1 MMRHPFI
8 CFVLASLLVGLQ
20 NANAENFPN
29 KKVVIV
35 VPALTGSS
43 DVFARAIA
51 QRLAPALGQPVV
63 VEQKPGAGTNIG
75 NDFVAKSAPDGHTM
89 LINGLPLVTN
99 QALYA
104 KLPYD
109 TVRDLTPVIEVAEV
123 PNVIT
128 VPANLPVNTLR
139 ELVDLAKKE
148 PDRFNYGSPG
158 AGSSGHLSAEL
169 LSVKSGAKFTH
180 VPYQGNAQATNDHL
194 AGVLQVGFINLPVG
208 LQFVKAG
215 RLKALAVTSAK
226 RSPMLPDV
234 PTVAEALNMPDYELS
249 GWFGIMVPSK
259 TPPEVVARLNAE
271 IGKILADPSY
281 IDIVKGAGGTVL
293 GGSAAQFEARM
304 RRDTV
309 RLTEVIRITGA
320 KAN

>member
-1 MMRHPFI
+1 MLRHPFI
-8 CFVLASLLVGLQ
+8 CFVLASLLGGLQ
-20 NANAENFPN
+20 NANAEAFPS

-43 DVFARAIA
+43 DVFARAMA

-99 QALYA
+99 QALYP

-128 VPANLPVNTLR
+128 VPANLPINTLR

-208 LQFVKAG
+208 LPFVKAG
-215 RLKALAVTSAK
+215 RLKALAVTSSK

-271 IGKILADPSY
+271 IGKILA
-281 IDIVKGAGGTVL
+281 GC
-293 GGSAAQFEARM
+293 Q
-304 RRDTV
+304 
-309 RLTEVIRITGA
+309 
-320 KAN
+320 

>member
-1 MMRHPFI
+1 MLKHRLI
-8 CFVLASLLVGLQ
+8 CFVLASFLGGLQ
-20 NANAENFPN
+20 NANAEAFPS
-29 KKVVIV
+29 KKIVIV

-43 DVFARAIA
+43 DVFARAMA
-51 QRLAPALGQPVV
+51 QRLASALGQPVV

-128 VPANLPVNTLR
+128 VPANLPITTLR

-215 RLKALAVTSAK
+215 RLKALAVTSSK

-249 GWFGIMVPSK
+249 GWFGILVPSK
-259 TPPEVVARLNAE
+259 TPPEVVGRLNAE

-281 IDIVKGAGGTVL
+281 IEIVKAAGGTVL

>member
-1 MMRHPFI
+1 MMRRPLLS
-8 CFVLASLLVGLQ
+8 FVLATILCGVQHAS
-20 NANAENFPN
+20 ADTFPN
-29 KKVVIV
+29 RKVSIV
-35 VPALTGSS
+35 VPALTGTS
-43 DVFARAIA
+43 DVLARAMA
-51 QRLAPALGQPVV
+51 QRLALALGQPVV

-128 VPANLPVNTLR
+128 VPTNLPVNTLR

-148 PDRFNYGSPG
+148 PERFNYGSPG

-180 VPYQGNAQATNDHL
+180 MPYQGNAQATNDHL
-194 AGVLQVGFINLPVG
+194 AGVLRVGFINLPVG

-234 PTVAEALNMPDYELS
+234 PTVAEALNMPDYELT

-281 IDIVKGAGGTVL
+281 VEIVKANGGSVL
-293 GGSAAQFEARM
+293 GGSPAQFEARM

>member
-1 MMRHPFI
+1 MMRRPLLSFL
-8 CFVLASLLVGLQ
+8 LATILCGVQHAS
-20 NANAENFPN
+20 ADTFPN
-29 KKVVIV
+29 RKVSIV
-35 VPALTGSS
+35 VPALTGTS
-43 DVFARAIA
+43 DVLARAMA
-51 QRLAPALGQPVV
+51 QRLALALGQPVV

-128 VPANLPVNTLR
+128 VPTNLPVNTLR

-148 PDRFNYGSPG
+148 PERFNYGSPG

-234 PTVAEALNMPDYELS
+234 PTVAEALNMPDYELT

-281 IDIVKGAGGTVL
+281 VEIVKANGGSVL
-293 GGSAAQFEARM
+293 GGSPAQFEARM